1 MLQAAATNRLDFTT
15 LNLREKKSRN
25 KLKWFM
31 SYIAKE
37 NQAKLHE
44 LQLLKQL
51 SVLDYHTKRETLEMH
66 WENATELYTGI
77 KKFMLPWFR
86 EVEKKKV
93 DPAKEM
99 EEAYRRAFPDAD
111 TSK

>member
-1 MLQAAATNRLDFTT
+1 
-15 LNLREKKSRN
+15 
-25 KLKWFM
+25 
-31 SYIAKE
+31 
-37 NQAKLHE
+37 
-44 LQLLKQL
+44 
-51 SVLDYHTKRETLEMH
+51 
-66 WENATELYTGI
+66 
-77 KKFMLPWFR
+77 MLPWFR